1 METKKISDTMIEITK
16 EAVAPPKQRYERKF
30 IEGQIE
36 MITRQRN
43 DMIAIRDA
51 ELKEYTDILAE
62 MDKLGIVKEV
72 QPKEIIEELIEEIK
86 PVEEIIK

>member
-16 EAVAPPKQRYERKF
+16 EAVAPPKQRYERSF

-36 MITRQRN
+36 MFTRQRN
-43 DMIAIRDA
+43 DMIAIKDA

-62 MDKLGIVKEV
+62 MDKLGIVSV
-72 QPKEIIEELIEEIK
+72 TPKEAPIEEIK
-86 PVEEIIK
+86 P